1 MMKLGT
7 KTRLASIIFV
17 DLIKAGNGGEHRAE
31 IYDWH
36 HRKQVNFESARA
48 DLVSSF
54 APGRSPWPIISCYYA
69 L

>member
-36 HRKQVNFESARA
+36 HRKQVNFEGARA
-48 DLVSSF
+48 DLDF
-54 APGRSPWPIISCYYA
+54 IFFGF
-69 L
+69 